1 MESLAQLAGLTV
13 VLLVGLASIVAL
25 SYRSYIA
32 DNWDQSRCEPG
43 VIPLAGLFKPTDD
56 PRTAAEFAADNWS
69 FCQRE
74 YVQDAIRVAA
84 NAPATLAEATTD
96 TVAAASEMAGVTG
109 DIFADLW
116 HFCHDVYRKFMG
128 QMATT
133 ATLFRNFMIRLY
145 SLVDR
150 LQGSALSIVYSLI
163 AVIVGIVNS
172 IHVTVMAAVIVVG
185 IMIAL
190 QIILFFL
197 IWPISGL
204 LATVAAMV
212 NVVVISMATAVAGAT
227 GELFSG
233 GSAACFTSDSPIRMA
248 DGSFKPIAEIRVGD
262 MLYGPGSNRVTAVHR
277 SVTKEAVYA
286 VGSVRV
292 TGNHLIYQGSELC
305 YVKHLPLSVRG
316 APLEEGVEKLVW
328 CLTTGDRKIPTATET
343 FADWEE
349 MAEDDVVGKTAWYYD
364 VLKSLNDDDE
374 GGLDGLAN
382 PFHTACVRGL
392 DVEGDH
398 RSLYEIF
405 HHPREPTPAILG
417 SDAGFSQNT
426 KVLMSDGQWTPISEI
441 RIGDRICS
449 NERFKHSTPVTGV
462 VEIEGDLETDAIALG
477 SAIMTPSVWVREDG
491 DYKAAAFHSS
501 ATPVELHPVRWYHLY
516 TACGTFIVQGSLT
529 VRDAA
534 EVEPREMEWM
544 VTKHIIIRK

>member
-233 GSAACFTSDSPIRMA
+233 GSAACFSCDSPIRMA

-277 SVTKEAVYA
+277 SVTKEAFYA

-328 CLTTGDRKIPTATET
+328 CLTTSDRKIPTATET

-364 VLKSLNDDDE
+364 VLKSLNDDD
-374 GGLDGLAN
+374 D
-382 PFHTACVRGL
+382 
-392 DVEGDH
+392 
-398 RSLYEIF
+398 
-405 HHPREPTPAILG
+405 PREPTPAILG

-426 KVLMSDGQWTPISEI
+426 KVLMSDGQWIPISEI
-441 RIGDRICS
+441 RIGDHICS

-501 ATPVELHPVRWYHLY
+501 ARPVELHPVRWHHLY